1 MGILDRLFSKKV
13 ENKDPLEVRLD
24 KILDITRGLG
34 RKEINA
40 LIEAIKGSY
49 EIRQNLKKVQTDEE
63 KEVADIDEA
72 ERILAK
78 EREK

>member
-1 MGILDRLFSKKV
+1 MSILDRLFNKKV

-49 EIRQNLKKVQTDEE
+49 EIRQNLKKVQTDDE
-63 KEVADIDEA
+63 KEMADIDEA

-78 EREK
+78 EHEK